1 MNTVEGGGIAFT
13 FKPVNGDTGI
23 SATNVSKLN
32 DNTTVFGYDQVIAYN
47 GYINFHKSATEL
59 NVLVAQGDI
68 GQNELTG
75 ISKAYS
81 LGSVAVP
88 TIDGTATLQTSK
100 CWRWYNLKNT
110 PAGGSHPGHI
120 HMNSAAKGGGIAFT
134 LTQ

>member
-100 CWRWYNLKNT
+100 CWRWYNLKT
-110 PAGGSHPGHI
+110 LQLVDHI
-120 HMNSAAKGGGIAFT
+120 QATFT
-134 LTQ
+134 

>member
-1 MNTVEGGGIAFT
+1 MYQNLMTILF
-13 FKPVNGDTGI
+13 
-23 SATNVSKLN
+23 
-32 DNTTVFGYDQVIAYN
+32 FGYDQVIAYN

-88 TIDGTATLQTSK
+88 TIDGTATFYKRVNGQALAVVQ
-100 CWRWYNLKNT
+100 LKNSSWWIT
-110 PAGGSHPGHI
+110 SRPHS
-120 HMNSAAKGGGIAFT
+120 
-134 LTQ
+134 

>member
-1 MNTVEGGGIAFT
+1 MNTAVEGGGIAFT

-81 LGSVAVP
+81 LGSVA
-88 TIDGTATLQTSK
+88 A
-100 CWRWYNLKNT
+100 YN
-110 PAGGSHPGHI
+110 
-120 HMNSAAKGGGIAFT
+120 
-134 LTQ
+134 

>member
-1 MNTVEGGGIAFT
+1 MEIQV
-13 FKPVNGDTGI
+13 

-47 GYINFHKSATEL
+47 GYINFHKVTEL

-81 LGSVAVP
+81 LGSVA
-88 TIDGTATLQTSK
+88 AYNRRYRYFLQTSK
-100 CWRWYNLKNT
+100 WT
-110 PAGGSHPGHI
+110 SV
-120 HMNSAAKGGGIAFT
+120 GGGT
-134 LTQ
+134 T